1 MNNDALI
8 FVEGITYVQDICM
21 VEEHI
26 QCIYSLSIQYESKIS
41 YYLHFE
47 KCICT
52 WSRGTT
58 CIS

>member
-21 VEEHI
+21 AEEHI
-26 QCIYSLSIQYESKIS
+26 QCIHVYSLSIQYESKIS
-41 YYLHFE
+41 YYLHFK

-52 WSRGTT
+52 
-58 CIS
+58 

>member
-47 KCICT
+47 KCIC
-52 WSRGTT
+52 S
-58 CIS
+58 